1 MGGDCSVR
9 LLVVT
14 QYFWPETFIIQH
26 LVKTLVEQG
35 HRVVVLTGKPN
46 YPDGEIF
53 AGYTE
58 KGVQAETYS
67 DCVEVHRVP
76 LRPRGKG
83 AFNLF
88 RNYLSFV
95 LSGLRFFPR
104 MVSGQ
109 DFDAILVFAPSPIT
123 MAIPAIYLKWRRK
136 WPLAVWIQD
145 LWPES
150 LSATGYIRNPW
161 ILRMVGWMVRWIYR
175 CSDTLLIQSKAFY
188 EPVAHYSD
196 ASKIVY
202 YPNSI
207 RSSQIDPQAAD
218 EVVLPETLSV
228 LLESNFCVVFAG
240 NLGKVQA
247 VETLVDVASR
257 LRDLPD
263 CKIVL
268 VGSGSMLDWVSEQ
281 KDRLGLSNLVLAG
294 RFPMDMMGAIYNRA
308 EALLV
313 TLRDE
318 DIFARTIPSK
328 VQAYLASGKPILA
341 AVKGEGARVV
351 TEAGA
356 GVAVPPED
364 GEALS
369 EAIRTLYRMPE
380 LERAKMGASGRR
392 YFEANFEMESQARR
406 LVEILME
413 RNEQGRRQV

>member
-1 MGGDCSVR
+1 VR

-26 LVKTLVEQG
+26 LAKTLVEQG

-46 YPDGEIF
+46 YPDGEVF

-58 KGVQAETYS
+58 KGVQTETYS

-76 LRPRGKG
+76 LRPRGKR

-95 LSGLRFFPR
+95 VSGLRYFPR
-104 MVSGQ
+104 LVSGQ
-109 DFDAILVFAPSPIT
+109 EFDAILVFAPSPIT

-136 WPLAVWIQD
+136 WPLAVWVQD

-207 RSSQIDPQAAD
+207 SSPQINAKAAD
-218 EVVLPETLSV
+218 EIVLPETLSAV
-228 LLESNFCVVFAG
+228 LESNFCVVFAG
-240 NLGKVQA
+240 NLGKAQA
-247 VETLVDVASR
+247 LETVVDAASR

-268 VGSGSMLDWVSEQ
+268 VGSGSMLEWVSEQ

-294 RFPMDMMGAIYNRA
+294 RFPMDVMGAIYRRA
-308 EALLV
+308 GVLLV
-313 TLRDE
+313 SLRDE
-318 DIFARTIPSK
+318 DIFARTIPGK

-341 AVKGEGARVV
+341 ALKGEGARVV
-351 TEAGA
+351 MEAGA
-356 GVAVPPED
+356 GIAIPPED
-364 GEALS
+364 GAALA
-369 EAIRTLYRMPE
+369 EAIRTLYKTPKSVSD
-380 LERAKMGASGRR
+380 KMGVEGRR

-406 LVEILME
+406 LVEILVE
-413 RNEQGRRQV
+413 RNKQDGEGGV